1 MNRLSRGA
9 LLALL
14 LFLNLQI
21 ASANPNQALIEK
33 GKRLYLSNCIQCHN
47 RDPNIKGSLGPE
59 LVDAPYVVMYSKVM
73 TGVYPEKLPAGFVP
87 KRKSKAMR
95 KIPKLEKDIP
105 AIYAWVQSVKKKK

>member
-1 MNRLSRGA
+1 M
-9 LLALL
+9 ALL
-14 LFLNLQI
+14 LFLKLQI
-21 ASANPNQALIEK
+21 ASANPNQVLIEK

-59 LVDAPYVVMYSKVM
+59 IVDAPYVVMYSKVM
-73 TGVYPEKLPAGFVP
+73 TGVYPEKLPEGFVP